1 MGWSKRSL
9 LRCRAFVGCLSSRAI
24 RALRTGKTVGV
35 KQVGRELGV
44 RYVLEGSVRKG
55 RNRVRIT
62 AQLID
67 ALSGTHLWADHFDG
81 SLEDVFDLQDNVA
94 QSVVG
99 VIEPTLEAAET
110 RLSAHR
116 PTGDVTAYDLY
127 LQAREERYSFERNRV
142 VRALGLLKQAI
153 ARDPGYAPAL
163 ALAGMCHLAIALNN
177 WTDDF
182 TVNRRHAVRLAR
194 RALQSGADD
203 PVVLTN
209 AGLLLGYFGEDI
221 NAALRLVDRALALNP
236 SYAHG
241 WDTSGWLH
249 VFAGHT
255 EVAIPHFVSSLSLDP
270 RGRRGLALSG
280 IGVAHFFN
288 KQFQEALERLV
299 LSLEELPTFFP
310 TYRVLA
316 ACYAHM
322 GRLTEAQKVMERLR
336 AMNPRI
342 MSGSVPYRNSEH
354 RALYLSRLRLAAG
367 EAAWEREKL
376 AAVLEREPTGLRGY
390 IRKQPRA
397 AISSFSERRLPSLS
411 HCPGAVLPW
420 LGDRQTRR
428 SGRRAAGV
436 AQRA

>member
-1 MGWSKRSL
+1 MTSSGMVSTWQHGSKPWPSPAAFVLAELFATRCVTGSITSSRTWARRASRTLRDRCGFTKWEMSAPSARTRQPRPCLFQTSRRSQCCRFRISAATRSRSTSPMGWSKRLL

-55 RNRVRIT
+55 RSRVRIT

-94 QSVVG
+94 LSVVG

-110 RLSAHR
+110 RRSSHR

-163 ALAGMCHLAIALNN
+163 ALGGMCHLAIVLNN
-177 WTDDF
+177 WTDDLA
-182 TVNRRHAVRLAR
+182 VNQRHAVRLAR

-203 PVVLTN
+203 PVVLTD

-221 NAALRLVDRALALNP
+221 DAALRLVDRALALNP

-316 ACYAHM
+316 ACYAPM
-322 GRLTEAQKVMERLR
+322 VRLT
-336 AMNPRI
+336 
-342 MSGSVPYRNSEH
+342 
-354 RALYLSRLRLAAG
+354 
-367 EAAWEREKL
+367 
-376 AAVLEREPTGLRGY
+376 
-390 IRKQPRA
+390 
-397 AISSFSERRLPSLS
+397 
-411 HCPGAVLPW
+411 
-420 LGDRQTRR
+420 
-428 SGRRAAGV
+428 
-436 AQRA
+436 